1 MSLANVVQYAVFLG
15 IVILLVK
22 PIGGYLQRVFTG
34 EKTFLDPVAQPLER
48 LIYRLAGIDSER
60 EMNGRE
66 YAIAFVIFGL
76 GGTVLLYLILRTQTL
91 LPGVVNRTYLT
102 TPMTPDL
109 AFNTAISF
117 STTTTW
123 QAYAGETTMSYLSQ
137 IIGLVAQ
144 NFLAGAAG
152 LAVGIAF
159 IRGFARQGTE
169 RLGSFWVDLV
179 RGMLWVMLPLSLIGS
194 LFLIWQGVPMN
205 WSPYTHVVTLEGA
218 RQTIAQGPVAA
229 LEFIENLGTNGG
241 GFFNVNGAHP
251 FANPTPITNFVEM
264 LAIVIIP
271 AGLTNT
277 FGRMINRPREGWL
290 LFWVMTA
297 FFAVALVLGGIAE
310 QYGNPR
316 VASSANVIETST
328 AMQPGGNMEGKEV
341 RFGIGGSMLAA
352 VTTSNGATGSTNSQQ
367 DSYTPLGGLV
377 PLTNMLLGEM
387 VYGGLGTGLYSI
399 LFVAL
404 LGLFI
409 TGLMVGRTPEYVGK
423 KIGEHEIKLIAVYI
437 LIGPA
442 IVLVL
447 TAVAVLTP
455 LGLSGL
461 TTNSG
466 PHGLTEVFYAYTSSF
481 ANNGQTFSGLSADT
495 PFYNVTTAIAM
506 LLGRFGLAIPALV
519 LAEKFASQPTRTSGQ
534 GTFATDTLLFAG
546 VIVGTAV
553 LVVAL
558 TYLPALA
565 LGPIVEHLNMLG

>member
-1 MSLANVVQYAVFLG
+1 
-15 IVILLVK
+15 
-22 PIGGYLQRVFTG
+22 
-34 EKTFLDPVAQPLER
+34 
-48 LIYRLAGIDSER
+48 
-60 EMNGRE
+60 
-66 YAIAFVIFGL
+66 VIFGL
-76 GGTVLLYLILRTQTL
+76 AGTVLLYLILRTQTL
-91 LPGVVNRTYLT
+91 LPGVVNRAHLS

-169 RLGSFWVDLV
+169 RLGNFWVDLV
-179 RGMLWVMLPLSLIGS
+179 RGVLWVMLPLSLVGS

-205 WSPYTHVVTLEGA
+205 WSTYSHVSTLEGA
-218 RQTIAQGPVAA
+218 QQTIAQGPVAA

-251 FANPTPITNFVEM
+251 FENPTPLTNFVEM
-264 LAIVIIP
+264 LAIVALP

-277 FGRMINRPREGWL
+277 FGRMIGRPREGWL

-297 FFAVALVLGGIAE
+297 IFAVALVLGGIAE
-310 QYGNPR
+310 QYGNPQ
-316 VASSANVIETST
+316 VAKSAHVMQTSSAT
-328 AMQPGGNMEGKEV
+328 QPGGTMEGKEV
-341 RFGIGGSMLAA
+341 RFGIGGSVLAA
-352 VTTSNGATGSTNSQQ
+352 VTTSNGATGSTNSQH

-399 LFVAL
+399 LLVAL

-409 TGLMVGRTPEYVGK
+409 TGLMVGRTPEYLGK
-423 KIGEHEIKLIAVYI
+423 KIGEHEIKLVAIYT

-442 IVLVL
+442 AVLL
-447 TAVAVLTP
+447 FTALAVLTR
-455 LGLSGL
+455 LGLAGL

-466 PHGLTEVFYAYTSSF
+466 PHGLTEIFYAYTSSF
-481 ANNGQTFSGLSADT
+481 ANNGQTFSGLSANA
-495 PFYNVTTAIAM
+495 PFYNVTTAIVM

-519 LAEKFASQPTRTSGQ
+519 LAQRFAAQPTRPSSR
-534 GTFATDTLLFAG
+534 GTFATDTLLFGG
-546 VIVGTAV
+546 VIVATAI

-565 LGPIVEHLNMLG
+565 LGPIVEHLRLFGA